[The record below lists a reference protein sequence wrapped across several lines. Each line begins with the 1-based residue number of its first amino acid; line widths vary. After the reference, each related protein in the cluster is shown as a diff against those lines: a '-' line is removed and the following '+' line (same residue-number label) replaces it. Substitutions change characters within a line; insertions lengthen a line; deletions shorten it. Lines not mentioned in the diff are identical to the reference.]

1 MKKTAL
7 LLAFLIILLVPLT
20 SSAFPVKR
28 IPTSKYVPSDHWSI
42 SVLESIAEN
51 KPIRKQSLLD
61 SVNDMVEK
69 QSSVP
74 KTTLAVLLVDYLT
87 DGGQRTPRHVV
98 QHIPTADLADVRR
111 LLVFLNPEL
120 SGFNLDVP
128 DVLSK
133 VEREM
138 VQRDVALSSGES
150 REKIDLSG
158 IKAIPQKD
166 TEPVPEAA
174 GLLDLTVNP
183 TFVCMKTGST
193 FQFKAFGTSSAS
205 LEVPVQVQWRTSGD
219 IGFVNSSGVFTATH
233 PGNGMVTA
241 VVQEKEDFT
250 SYAIVRVEPLGPVR
264 IDIEPV
270 KITLEPKQTVEFS
283 VTGYDETDHVV
294 PVKCDL
300 RLEGDIG
307 TLAQTIFT
315 ATDSGTGTIVAE
327 TLDGKLVCTA
337 EITVLAPVKPQAA
350 VSDSSPD
357 QALDREEEEPSVILE
372 SMGELLAG
380 TEEVVGSDGF
390 LNREKLRVALTG
402 RLPDTGAGELA
413 ALDTQVT
420 MHFTNIELLDVL
432 NKLFLEADT
441 SLGLFIPYDVQEAM
455 KGISVTG
462 YYKKFAFRDV
472 LNDLIRDNGFYYFV
486 RGNAVLVRKFEEF
499 EIVSEVVP
507 LDYADASYIEGML
520 AKMGVKD
527 VTVSVDTRINGIVL
541 SVVYSNIEQLEKTR
555 AMVKQLDVPSN
566 QNITEIFHIEY
577 ADIQTV
583 LRVVTP
589 LKSNRM
595 GQVIA
600 DENTRTLY
608 VSDVPAI
615 VERMRRV
622 IDRMDVRRVD
632 TRIIQ
637 LKPSGFK
644 DVQKI
649 KKAVDQG
656 VFGDAGSIKLT
667 SDAKSSSLIITA
679 PVETLEKIERYIAVM
694 EEEFKQI
701 KIEAR
706 IFEVALQAESQ
717 FGVDWDRILT
727 ECRAVA
733 QQGEED
739 QASVGKDLPSENFMD
754 QTGGSQAS
762 GSFRIGAV
770 DHKRCEAMVDR
781 LKALY
786 NVRLLSRQSMITSN
800 NEKTVLV
807 QGDTHTLPTYTL
819 SELSGKFEISGY
831 EEKISGI
838 QLEIVPLV
846 ADDNLL
852 LDVRP
857 KVTRFTGFT
866 TTRFGDKI
874 PITNTRETHMKVK
887 LRGSETLMVAG
898 MIQEKE
904 EWKYKR
910 FPLLGHLPFV
920 EKLFSSK
927 DRVEKR
933 SEIVVLLVP
942 RLIDSSG
949 FKSHGSSP
957 AAKTALK
964 RISHIDR

>member
-7 LLAFLIILLVPLT
+7 LLAFLIILAAPLT
-20 SSAFPVKR
+20 SGAFPVKR
-28 IPTSKYVPSDHWSI
+28 IPTSKYVSSDHWSI
-42 SVLESIAEN
+42 AALESIAEH
-51 KPIRKQSLLD
+51 KPVRKQSLLD

-98 QHIPTADLADVRR
+98 QNIPTGDLADVTR

-128 DVLSK
+128 DVLVR
-133 VEREM
+133 VEHEM
-138 VQRDVALSSGES
+138 IQRDASPSLEES
-150 REKIDLSG
+150 RESLDFSG
-158 IKAIPQKD
+158 IKTIPQKEN
-166 TEPVPEAA
+166 EPESTAT
-174 GLLDLTVNP
+174 GLMDLTVNP

-193 FQFKAFGTSSAS
+193 FQFKAFGTSNAS

-219 IGFVNSSGVFTATH
+219 IGFVNSSGIFTATH

-264 IDIEPV
+264 IAIEPV
-270 KITLEPKQTVEFS
+270 QITLEPKQTVEFL
-283 VTGYDETDHVV
+283 VKGYDETDHLV
-294 PVKCDL
+294 PVKADL

-315 ATDSGTGTIVAE
+315 ATDSGSGTIVAE
-327 TLDGKLVCTA
+327 TLDGKLGCTA
-337 EITVLAPVKPQAA
+337 EITVLAPVKPLAA
-350 VSDSSPD
+350 ESDLSHGRDDMEDPGT
-357 QALDREEEEPSVILE
+357 ILE

-390 LNREKLRVALTG
+390 LQREKLRVALTG
-402 RLPDTGAGELA
+402 RRPDTGAGELA

-420 MHFTNIELLDVL
+420 MHFTNMELLDVL

-462 YYKKFAFRDV
+462 YYKKFRFRDV
-472 LNDLIRDNGFYYFV
+472 LNDLVRDNGFYYFV
-486 RGNAVLVRKFEEF
+486 RGNAVLVRKFEEH

-507 LDYADASYIEGML
+507 LDFADASYIEGML

-527 VTVSVDTRINGIVL
+527 VTISVDTRINGIVL

-555 AMVKQLDVPSN
+555 VMVKQLDAPSN
-566 QNITEIFHIEY
+566 QNVTEIFHIEY

-595 GQVIA
+595 GQVIV

-615 VERMRRV
+615 VERMRKV
-622 IDRMDVRRVD
+622 IGRMDVRRVD

-667 SDAKSSSLIITA
+667 ADEKSSSLIITA
-679 PVETLEKIERYIAVM
+679 PIETLEKIGRYIAVM
-694 EEEFKQI
+694 EEEFRQV

-706 IFEVALQAESQ
+706 IFEVALDAKNR
-717 FGVDWDRILT
+717 FGVDWDRILA
-727 ECRAVA
+727 ECRAVS
-733 QQGEED
+733 QPGED
-739 QASVGKDLPSENFMD
+739 NQASAGKAFPIENSME
-754 QTGGSQAS
+754 QTSGSHTGGS
-762 GSFRIGAV
+762 FRVGAV
-770 DHKRCEAMVDR
+770 DHKRCEAMLDLLDASYR
-781 LKALY
+781 
-786 NVRLLSRQSMITSN
+786 VRLLSRQSMITSN
-800 NEKTVLV
+800 NDKTVLV

-819 SELSGKFEISGY
+819 SEISGKFEISGY

-846 ADDNLL
+846 SDDCLI

-887 LRGSETLMVAG
+887 LRGSETLIVAG
-898 MIQEKE
+898 MIHESE

-920 EKLFSSK
+920 ERLFSSR

-933 SEIVVLLVP
+933 TEIVVLLVP
-942 RLIDSSG
+942 RVIDSQG
-949 FKSHGSSP
+949 LKSPGSDP
-957 AAKTALK
+957 AAKTALQ